1 MSSDDLPLAVEWL
14 SRVEC
19 EPIPEVWVPGAAKG
33 ERRSLRGLGQLAGAM
48 LDDVDRRGLPSDVQE
63 WMADSDGVPADVIAE
78 LRTALKSKPDAVL
91 AGLYAGLVRSSN
103 RRRLGTFFS
112 AEREVHAMLAR
123 WTESQPPPSQ
133 IVDVG
138 AGVGIFT
145 AAAAQRWQEAAVHAV
160 DVNPVTLGL
169 LAVRLASGVDG
180 GPAPGSDRVRLVRQD
195 FVQWIEQEWP
205 RLDGSKLILGNPPY
219 TRANLLTSAEREA
232 LLGVT
237 DGMLNRQANLSAVMT
252 AVSIARLGPDDGLCL
267 LLPAQWLEARYAESL
282 RARLWAMRD
291 RRVEL
296 GLFESGLFREAQVD
310 AVMLMV
316 GREGHRPGFFV
327 CSEPFED
334 WRELDRS
341 GEAPDNWRQ
350 EVEGRAAA
358 SDTRGDAVPLSTLAT
373 VRRGT
378 ATGAND
384 FFTLVDEDAEPIQG
398 HCVRLLRHPGGVGDV
413 LDEATFD
420 ASLKGSR
427 RWLLLVTERD
437 VESDP
442 KLREV
447 IESGTSQGYAD
458 RLLCKRRTAGWY
470 DLHHDLVR
478 PDVIIGS
485 MSKGAFAVIENACR
499 AAITNN
505 MYGLTWHPLVE
516 QPVRARVLNWLRA
529 SGQAAITA
537 GARHQ
542 GDNLRKIEPRALA
555 AIEVPLSVI
564 DGTFRQAAA
573 DPATV
578 R

>member
-1 MSSDDLPLAVEWL
+1 MSSDDLPLTHEWL
-14 SRVEC
+14 SRVES
-19 EPIPEVWVPGAAKG
+19 EPIPEAWVPGATKG
-33 ERRSLRGLGQLAGAM
+33 ERRSLRGLGQLAGAL
-48 LDDVDRRGLPSDVQE
+48 LDDEDRSDLPSDVQE
-63 WMADSDGVPADVIAE
+63 WMTGNDGVPADAVAE
-78 LRTALKSKPDAVL
+78 LSAALKKEPDAVL

-123 WTESQPPPSQ
+123 WTMTQPPPAH

-145 AAAAQRWQEAAVHAV
+145 AAAAKRWQGAAVHAV

-169 LAVRLASGVDG
+169 LAVRLSAGSDG
-180 GPAPGSDRVRLVRQD
+180 DHAPGSDRVRLIRQD

-205 RLDGSKLILGNPPY
+205 QLSGPKLILGNPPY
-219 TRANLLTSAEREA
+219 TRANLLTSAERDS
-232 LLGVT
+232 LLDAT

-267 LLPAQWLEARYAESL
+267 LLPAQWLEARYAETL
-282 RARLWAMRD
+282 RARLWAMRE

-310 AVMLMV
+310 AVMLIV
-316 GREGHRPGFFV
+316 GREGRRPGFFV
-327 CSEPFED
+327 GSEPFED

-341 GEAPDNWRQ
+341 GEAPENWRR
-350 EVEGRAAA
+350 ELEGHTADPEA
-358 SDTRGDAVPLSTLAT
+358 SDDAVPLSTLAT

-384 FFTLVDEDAEPIQG
+384 FFTLVDEDAEPIKK

-427 RWLLLVTERD
+427 RWLLLATESA

-442 KLREV
+442 VLRDL
-447 IESGTSQGYAD
+447 IESGKSQGYAD
-458 RLLCKRRTAGWY
+458 RLLCRRRTAGWY

-485 MSKGAFAVIENACR
+485 MSKGSFAVIENACC

-505 MYGLTWHPLVE
+505 MYGLTWYPLVE
-516 QPVRARVLNWLRA
+516 QPVRTRVLNWLRA

-564 DGTFRQAAA
+564 NGTVRQAAA
-573 DPATV
+573 DPA
-578 R
+578 RAR